1 MASASASPL
10 RLGLV
15 GGPQPSGSPPLAI
28 LAERAGWESLWLPAD
43 QPSPAPSEISAMR
56 VGWIVDPGAIPG
68 RSMTAVWI
76 RGSLASFGAAEW
88 STLRTRVTHIS
99 VDAAT
104 SGAANAIEIAG
115 ALPVFGP
122 GHLDDLLP
130 LLDSV
135 GGHAAVYLPA
145 SPGRT
150 NAESQ
155 ARLDADPELRIEAI
169 RAPGLIGTLEHCQRT
184 VAALYLAGVRELRL
198 RLPATPDIPDVIAQV
213 AALRA
218 DALARLEP
226 GSPQSPAPAAPPG
239 WGGRR

>member
-1 MASASASPL
+1 
-10 RLGLV
+10 
-15 GGPQPSGSPPLAI
+15 
-28 LAERAGWESLWLPAD
+28 
-43 QPSPAPSEISAMR
+43 MR
-56 VGWIVDPGAIPG
+56 IGWIVAPGATPVK
-68 RSMTAVWI
+68 SMTAVWV
-76 RGSLASFGAAEW
+76 RGSSASLGAAEW
-88 STLRTRVTHIS
+88 GTLRPRVSHLS
-99 VDAAT
+99 ADAANT
-104 SGAANAIEIAG
+104 AAANAIESAG

-122 GHLDDLLP
+122 AHIEDLLR

-135 GGHAAVYLPA
+135 HGHAAVYLPA

-155 ARLDADPELRIEAI
+155 ARLDADPELRIEAV

-198 RLPATPDIPDVIAQV
+198 RLPTTPDLADVIAQV

-226 GSPQSPAPAAPPG
+226 GSPQSPAPAAPTG